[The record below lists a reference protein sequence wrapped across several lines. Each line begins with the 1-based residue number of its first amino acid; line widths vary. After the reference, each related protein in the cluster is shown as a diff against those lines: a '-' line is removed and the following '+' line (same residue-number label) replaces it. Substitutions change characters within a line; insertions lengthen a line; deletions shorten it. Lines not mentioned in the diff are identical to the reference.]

1 MIFFSSEYQE
11 ASALV
16 IVTSL
21 VVKYFPESLLNRMRG
36 YWYVILCYVGVP
48 YFVGQKLALLKVV
61 CEK

>member
-48 YFVGQKLALLKVV
+48 YFVG
-61 CEK
+61 